1 MPIDADLL
9 RDNFELVLQ
18 RDQVFPRRFYEILF
32 ARRPEVQ
39 ALFTRNS
46 ANAQHAL
53 LAQTLM
59 AVLDH
64 ADDAAWLTEKLA
76 PLGAQHAAYG
86 VTPEMYEWVGEALI
100 TAIAE
105 VSAGDWTDRH
115 LAAWKEAYRAMV
127 SIMCPSAVPAR

>member
-1 MPIDADLL
+1 MPINADLL

-39 ALFTRNS
+39 PLFTRNS
-46 ANAQHAL
+46 ASAQHAL

-59 AVLDH
+59 AALDH
-64 ADDAAWLTEKLA
+64 ADEPAWLTEKLA

-86 VTPEMYEWVGEALI
+86 VTAEMYQGVGDALI
-100 TAIAE
+100 AAIAE
-105 VSAGDWTDRH
+105 VSAADWTDE
-115 LAAWKEAYRAMV
+115 LQAAWTEAYWALV
-127 SIMCPSAVPAR
+127 SIMCPSAHPSR